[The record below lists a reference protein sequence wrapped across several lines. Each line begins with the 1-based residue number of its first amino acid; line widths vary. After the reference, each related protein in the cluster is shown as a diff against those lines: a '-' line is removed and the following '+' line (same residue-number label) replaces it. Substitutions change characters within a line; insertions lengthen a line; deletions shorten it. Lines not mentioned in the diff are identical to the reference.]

1 MTLSIIGRCS
11 KTGQMGIAISSSSI
25 AVGARCPWLR
35 SKVGAVSTQNI
46 TLPALGPRILDRL
59 QQGATAETALK
70 AGLDTDDYAAW
81 RQVTVMTTD
90 GQSAFYSG
98 EKTLGVNNALS
109 GENCV
114 AAGNLL
120 ANPDVIAAM
129 VQAFEQRSGHL
140 ADRLIA
146 AMQAGMSAG
155 EKRARCIRRRCR
167 LWILPSGRLLIYA
180 STGPTPTPSMNSTNS
195 GKPISRRCRTISRAR
210 STPLRRRAT
219 ACRATSNRKER

>member
-1 MTLSIIGRCS
+1 MTLSIIGRCAQ
-11 KTGQMGIAISSSSI
+11 TGQMGIAISSSSI

-35 SKVGAVSTQNI
+35 SQVGAVSTQNI

-59 QQGATAETALK
+59 EQGDAVDTALK
-70 AGLDTDDYAAW
+70 GGLGTDDYAIY
-81 RQVTVMTTD
+81 RQVTVLTSK

-120 ANPDVIAAM
+120 ANSDVIIAM
-129 VQAFEQRSGHL
+129 VNAFEQRSGDL

-146 AMQAGMSAG
+146 AMQAGMNAGGEAGPVHSAALSIVDAPVWPVVDLRVDWTDG
-155 EKRARCIRRRCR
+155 DPIEELNQLWQAYKPQMQDYITRA
-167 LWILPSGRLLIYA
+167 LDP
-180 STGPTPTPSMNSTNS
+180 
-195 GKPISRRCRTISRAR
+195 R
-210 STPLRRRAT
+210 SAPGYGVPGD
-219 ACRATSNRKER
+219 E